1 MYLISVLMSIV
12 IFQIGYF
19 SVPEPNRRSGVGVK
33 RAFHL
38 DRDVTILYPVLD
50 ERGDVTAQEQDLH
63 AFIRATF
70 RSVWALE
77 LLLHLKRNSERA
89 WSRAELVEAFRA
101 SDAVIGTSLDNLLAG
116 GLVVVEDD
124 QHARY
129 CPANDDLERLIGETA
144 MLYAKSPDAVRR
156 LIVSSPASDV
166 SAFADAFRLR
176 RD

>member
-1 MYLISVLMSIV
+1 MIQWLSCLGLSGPSTCELTSVALSIEALRTATMPASAELAG
-12 IFQIGYF
+12 FL
-19 SVPEPNRRSGVGVK
+19 
-33 RAFHL
+33 HL
-38 DRDVTILYPVLD
+38 
-50 ERGDVTAQEQDLH
+50 Q
-63 AFIRATF
+63 F